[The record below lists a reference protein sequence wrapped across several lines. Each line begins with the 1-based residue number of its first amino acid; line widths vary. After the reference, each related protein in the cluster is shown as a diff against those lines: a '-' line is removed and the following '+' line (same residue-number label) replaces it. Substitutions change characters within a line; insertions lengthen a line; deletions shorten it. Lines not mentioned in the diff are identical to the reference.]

1 MKRKKKHDH
10 EEHIP
15 EGWLIPYA
23 DLLTLLLALFIV
35 LFASSN
41 IDQVKLEKMSRSFNQ
56 IFSGGISVFQ
66 ASTASNS
73 DIDRTDRNNTTSANP
88 RTFELAQL
96 DELKDEVNQ
105 YIEKNGLESQIK
117 ATINSNGLVL
127 TIQDRALFNVGEATL
142 DQSAREVA
150 RNISNILEKAGKR
163 EIVVSGHTD
172 NIPINTARFPS
183 NWELSS
189 ARATAFMRQLLT
201 NDALNPA
208 QFTLASYGEYKP
220 IATNDTEAGRSKNR
234 RVEVLIKP
242 LVDLTEGEPQMFET
256 IVLPN

>member
-41 IDQVKLEKMSRSFNQ
+41 VDQTKLEKMSQSFNQ
-56 IFSGGISVFQ
+56 VFSGGTSVFQ

-73 DIDRTDRNNTTSANP
+73 DISRTNKTDTTANP
-88 RTFELAQL
+88 RTYELAKL
-96 DELKDEVNQ
+96 DELKEEVNQ
-105 YIEKNGLESQIK
+105 YIQKNGLEDEIE
-117 ATINSNGLVL
+117 ATINSSGLVL
-127 TIQDRALFNVGEATL
+127 TIQDRALFSMGEATL
-142 DQSAREVA
+142 DADARAVA
-150 RNISNILEKAGKR
+150 RSISGILEQAGNR

-189 ARATAFMRQLLT
+189 ARATAFMRGLLT
-201 NDALNPA
+201 NDALNPG

-242 LVDLTEGEPQMFET
+242 LVDLSEGSPKMIDT
-256 IVLPN
+256 IVLP

>member
-41 IDQVKLEKMSRSFNQ
+41 VDQTKLEKMSQSFNQ
-56 IFSGGISVFQ
+56 VFSGGTSVFQ

-73 DIDRTDRNNTTSANP
+73 DISRTDKTDTTANP
-88 RTFELAQL
+88 RTYELAKL
-96 DELKDEVNQ
+96 DELKEEVNQ
-105 YIEKNGLESQIK
+105 YIKKNGLEDEIE
-117 ATINSNGLVL
+117 ATINSSGLVL
-127 TIQDRALFNVGEATL
+127 TIQDRALFSMGEATL
-142 DQSAREVA
+142 DADARTVAQS
-150 RNISNILEKAGKR
+150 ISGILEQAGNR

-172 NIPINTARFPS
+172 NVPINTARFPS

-189 ARATAFMRQLLT
+189 ARATAFMRGLLT
-201 NDALNPA
+201 NELLNPN

-220 IATNDTEAGRSKNR
+220 IATNETDAGRSKNR

-242 LVDLTEGEPQMFET
+242 LVDLSEGSPKMIET
-256 IVLPN
+256 LVLP

>member
-41 IDQVKLEKMSRSFNQ
+41 IDQTKLEKMSQSFNQ
-56 IFSGGISVFQ
+56 VFSGGTSVFQ

-73 DIDRTDRNNTTSANP
+73 DISRTNKTDTTANP
-88 RTFELAQL
+88 RTYELAKL
-96 DELKDEVNQ
+96 DELKEEVNQ
-105 YIEKNGLESQIK
+105 YIKKNGLEQEIE
-117 ATINSNGLVL
+117 ATINSSGLVL
-127 TIQDRALFNVGEATL
+127 TIQDRALFNMGEATL
-142 DQSAREVA
+142 DPDARAVA
-150 RNISNILEKAGKR
+150 RSISGILEQAGNR

-189 ARATAFMRQLLT
+189 ARATAFMRGLLT
-201 NDALNPA
+201 NDALNPS

-242 LVDLTEGEPQMFET
+242 LVDLSEGSPKMLET
-256 IVLPN
+256 IVLP

>member
-41 IDQVKLEKMSRSFNQ
+41 VDQTKLEKMSRSFNQ
-56 IFSGGISVFQ
+56 VFSGGTSVFQ

-73 DIDRTDRNNTTSANP
+73 DINRTNNTDTTANP
-88 RTFELAQL
+88 RTYELAKL
-96 DELKDEVNQ
+96 DELKEQVTQ
-105 YIEKNGLESQIK
+105 YIEEKGLQDQIE
-117 ATINSNGLVL
+117 ATINSSGLVL
-127 TIQDRALFNVGEATL
+127 TIQDRALFSMGEATL
-142 DQSAREVA
+142 DAEARDVA
-150 RNISNILEKAGKR
+150 RSISGILEQAGNR

-172 NIPINTARFPS
+172 NVPINTARFPS

-189 ARATAFMRQLLT
+189 ARATAFMRVLLT
-201 NDALNPA
+201 NDSLNPS

-220 IATNDTEAGRSKNR
+220 IATNDTDAGRAKNR

-242 LVDLTEGEPQMFET
+242 LVDLSEGSPKMIET
-256 IVLPN
+256 IILPQ